1 MKRKQQTGQLF
12 GSISGE
18 EVAGL
23 PAGAGDTGSI
33 SPGRISSLGKTT
45 GDVMTASTIFGVD
58 IWRWHRCTGGGGGRQ
73 TVDSLSSVHS
83 VMFLYFVSF
92 HVIFSLIPQTEEV
105 CFNRSTLNSCFFC
118 FFVFFNKST
127 SVFLPLTY
135 CPPPK
140 SSMVLATIYDMII
153 GSFKVKVC
161 WIQRAAIFVKMHLSS
176 SSWFDPACHFKSVS
190 VSCSLL
196 NVLLILSQ
204 QMPSILFCCCINVLF
219 FLSPDFK
226 YVQVCVKVCVRG
238 WISIFSFFVF
248 LPVGDMLGCVF
259 FMFSDNHVRGTPTFL
274 PRGCDDTGSCLLL
287 TVLFWCVDLSQ
298 RQIIYG
304 FRVQRSHNS
313 PPNQHPPPPHTL
325 SLCLGVATV
334 DCFSLTARID
344 ELLLTGI
351 RVKYWCVDKTLQIT
365 EKKPY
370 HTVTPHV
377 LWQCIVYPNLKPDR
391 NVNP

>member
-1 MKRKQQTGQLF
+1 M
-12 GSISGE
+12 
-18 EVAGL
+18 
-23 PAGAGDTGSI
+23 
-33 SPGRISSLGKTT
+33 
-45 GDVMTASTIFGVD
+45 
-58 IWRWHRCTGGGGGRQ
+58 
-73 TVDSLSSVHS
+73 
-83 VMFLYFVSF
+83 
-92 HVIFSLIPQTEEV
+92 IFSLIPQTEEV

-153 GSFKVKVC
+153 GIFKVKVC

-259 FMFSDNHVRGTPTFL
+259 FLCSLTIMSEALPPFCQEAVMIPAHVCCSLYYFDVLIWAKDRSFMVFVYKEVITHHQTSTL
-274 PRGCDDTGSCLLL
+274 LLLL
-287 TVLFWCVDLSQ
+287 TLSP
-298 RQIIYG
+298 
-304 FRVQRSHNS
+304 FVW
-313 PPNQHPPPPHTL
+313 
-325 SLCLGVATV
+325 
-334 DCFSLTARID
+334 
-344 ELLLTGI
+344 ELLL
-351 RVKYWCVDKTLQIT
+351 
-365 EKKPY
+365 
-370 HTVTPHV
+370 
-377 LWQCIVYPNLKPDR
+377 
-391 NVNP
+391 